1 MEQRLAIG
9 GNNPPSESEILKQRL
24 DGYTNEEKLINDLVS
39 RNVPEEISGD
49 DVAGELT
56 DFIKSLKSA
65 RSTVEKIFKTE
76 KEPFLAAGKVA
87 DAWKNVRWLKI
98 DNSITKASKPII
110 AWNAKKA
117 EEERARQA
125 ELARKAQEEAEALAK
140 EAEAHA
146 DAGIDDTANDLLN
159 FAVEAENKATNIIN
173 KADDIKGRS
182 YGSFGSAS
190 TRKVWVGEIE
200 DITKIDLNLLRN
212 YFSRSDIEAVVNR
225 AVRGGARELNG
236 VKIFEQ
242 DKLTIR

>member
-24 DGYTNEEKLINDLVS
+24 EGYIKEDALINNLIS
-39 RNVPEEISGD
+39 RDVPPVINND
-49 DVAGELT
+49 AMAGELA

-65 RSTVEKIFKTE
+65 RITIEKIFKTE
-76 KEPFLAAGKVA
+76 REPFLIAGKVA

-98 DNSITKASKPII
+98 DDTIAKASKPII
-110 AWNAKKA
+110 AWNKQKA
-117 EEERARQA
+117 DEERAHQM
-125 ELARKAQEEAEALAK
+125 ELARRAQEIAEALAK

-146 DAGIDDTANDLLN
+146 DAGINDTAEDLLN
-159 FAVEAENKATNIIN
+159 FAIAEEKKAEVIVEKSN
-173 KADDIKGRS
+173 DIKGRS
-182 YGSFGSAS
+182 YGNFGSAS

-212 YFSRSDIEAVVNR
+212 YFLNADIADAVKR
-225 AVRGGARELNG
+225 AVNNGVRELDG
-236 VKIFEQ
+236 VNIYEE